1 MGLPGHSPARW
12 VRRDARNSGLRGT
25 YRTHVETEGRLGQMP
40 DGGCLVCRRSL
51 SRPRHR
57 TSELTIQVPE
67 RALLVFCFVSVR
79 IFAISISI
87 PSYHMSSAALAAA
100 AKLSLSFFLSFFP
113 SVGEGDSPLQTAVA
127 SADFSKLDAGRCF
140 APKHSTPA
148 ADSRQRHLL
157 LFAVKFHFAD
167 GQRAPGP

>member
-1 MGLPGHSPARW
+1 LGLPGHSPARW

-79 IFAISISI
+79 IFPISISI
-87 PSYHMSSAALAAA
+87 PSYHRSSAALAAA
-100 AKLSLSFFLSFFP
+100 AKLSLSFFLSSFFP
-113 SVGEGDSPLQTAVA
+113 WEKEILRCRLQWLPPSFLSLMLDDVLPQNTRRQLQT
-127 SADFSKLDAGRCF
+127 
-140 APKHSTPA
+140 P
-148 ADSRQRHLL
+148 
-157 LFAVKFHFAD
+157 VKD
-167 GQRAPGP
+167 TSCCSP